1 MEGWQIVLICSMA
14 IVIGVG
20 VGLAVDY
27 LIRRYRRKRAP
38 ALAPAGESGQVV
50 PPVKGERKKPSA
62 TMVPLLSR
70 RSLIGLAIGL
80 AIGVGL
86 GLGYWAISPLNL
98 EIKAGWPP
106 IEFGNNPQ
114 PYESIAYV
122 QVMNPGAS
130 VVPLETLRRQAEYYV
145 AKLNTSPFFQ
155 FVSEKLAE
163 QAPQYPRSA
172 NDLAKAINIDVRYED
187 ITTNIRVRATSQTPA
202 EALFLA
208 SVTQHSFQEYLTTE
222 QLNIEKEAYQSKLN
236 EIESA
241 KTALLEAQNR
251 ISQIVVGQRGSFELT
266 TDPQYIALS
275 ARIEALQRELTKAAD
290 EMAALIAQGDSGADY
305 IEAVQAVERA
315 SEALGRT
322 RQDITILKAQSALRY
337 FEDRLAYTEANTTV
351 ERLSQQ
357 LNDLIAGLGSPPSSN
372 PEATETSYFST
383 SGEPSNPEIVPL
395 ERIRGRSALMM
406 GALLGLG
413 VAWVV
418 LNRRWL
424 VKQVSSSR
432 EEVEESTT

>member
-1 MEGWQIVLICSMA
+1 
-14 IVIGVG
+14 
-20 VGLAVDY
+20 
-27 LIRRYRRKRAP
+27 
-38 ALAPAGESGQVV
+38 
-50 PPVKGERKKPSA
+50 
-62 TMVPLLSR
+62 
-70 RSLIGLAIGL
+70 
-80 AIGVGL
+80 
-86 GLGYWAISPLNL
+86 
-98 EIKAGWPP
+98 
-106 IEFGNNPQ
+106 
-114 PYESIAYV
+114 
-122 QVMNPGAS
+122 
-130 VVPLETLRRQAEYYV
+130 
-145 AKLNTSPFFQ
+145 
-155 FVSEKLAE
+155 
-163 QAPQYPRSA
+163 
-172 NDLAKAINIDVRYED
+172 
-187 ITTNIRVRATSQTPA
+187 VRARSQTPA
-202 EALFLA
+202 EALLLA
-208 SVTQHSFQEYLTTE
+208 SVTQQSFQEYLTTE
-222 QLNIEKEAYQSKLN
+222 QLNIEKEAYQSRLN
-236 EIESA
+236 EIEST
-241 KTALLEAQNR
+241 KTALLEAQNWL
-251 ISQIVVGQRGSFELT
+251 SQIAVQHGSFELT

-275 ARIEALQRELTKAAD
+275 ARIAALQRELEKAAD

-322 RQDITILKAQSALRY
+322 RQDIAILEAQAALRY

-372 PEATETSYFST
+372 PELTETSYFSI
-383 SGEPSNPEIVPL
+383 SGEPSNPEIMPL